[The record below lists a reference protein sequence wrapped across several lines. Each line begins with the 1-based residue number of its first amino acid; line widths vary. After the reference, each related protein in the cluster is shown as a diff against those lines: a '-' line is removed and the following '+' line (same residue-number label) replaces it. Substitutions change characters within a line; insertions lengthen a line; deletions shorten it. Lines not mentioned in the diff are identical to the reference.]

1 MPVTRMAEVADLL
14 DSLGTIRVAPVAGAR
29 RSPDEVALGFVDAL
43 RGAGHPV
50 GLGDA
55 IVFVDALAR
64 VGMDV
69 ATSVYWSGRATLV
82 KHVDDLASYD
92 RVFAEYWLHASNAGS
107 PSMVVA
113 PPPVV
118 MVAAGEDADEPD
130 ELDQPD
136 DEEDGDERLE
146 ISRASAIEV
155 LRTKDFARY
164 DPEELS
170 EIRRLM
176 ADLKLTTAARR
187 SRRRRPA
194 RHPAAGRPDLRR
206 TLHAAA
212 RQGGE
217 VVQPLSTVRTTR
229 PRRVVLLCDISGS
242 MEPYARAVLRFAQVA
257 AAGGRRRSADRAP
270 VEVFTFGTRLTRV
283 TRELAHRDPDD
294 ALAAAAGAVDDWS
307 GGTRLGASLRRFNDD
322 WGVRGMARGAVV
334 VIVSDGWERGDPS
347 MLAEEM
353 ARLARVAHRI
363 VWVNPLKASPGYEP
377 LARGMAAALP
387 FVDRFVEGHSLDALD
402 ALVAEIAS

>member
-1 MPVTRMAEVADLL
+1 MADLSGLL
-14 DSLGTIRVAPVAGAR
+14 DSLGTIRVATAGAAR
-29 RSPDEVALGFVDAL
+29 PPDEVALGFVDAL
-43 RGAGHPV
+43 RAAGHPV

-55 IVFVDALAR
+55 IVFVDALGC
-64 VGMDV
+64 VGMDSSS
-69 ATSVYWSGRATLV
+69 AVYWSGRTTLV
-82 KHVDDLASYD
+82 KHADDLASYD
-92 RVFAEYWLHASNAGS
+92 RVFAEYWYGAGPGASS
-107 PSMVVA
+107 SMVVQA
-113 PPPVV
+113 PPVV
-118 MVAAGEDADEPD
+118 MVAAGEDMAEPD
-130 ELDQPD
+130 EPED
-136 DEEDGDERLE
+136 DEDEVEDGLQL
-146 ISRASAIEV
+146 SRASAIEV
-155 LRTKDFARY
+155 LRAKDFARY
-164 DPEELS
+164 DAGELA

-176 ADLKLTTAARR
+176 ADLRLTTAARR

-194 RHPAAGRPDLRR
+194 RHPAAGRHDLRR

-217 VVQPLSTVRTTR
+217 VVRPLSTMRTTR

-242 MEPYARAVLRFAQVA
+242 MEPYARAVLRFAQIA
-257 AAGGRRRSADRAP
+257 AASGRRRAADRAP

-283 TRELAHRDPDD
+283 TRELARRDPDD

-322 WGVRGMARGAVV
+322 WGVRGMARGAVI

-347 MLAEEM
+347 LLAEEM
-353 ARLARVAHRI
+353 ARLARVAHRV

>member
-1 MPVTRMAEVADLL
+1 MADLAGL
-14 DSLGTIRVAPVAGAR
+14 LEVLGAIRVAATPR
-29 RSPDEVALGFVDAL
+29 TPEEVALGFVDAL
-43 RGAGHPV
+43 RAAGHPV

-55 IVFVDALAR
+55 IVFVDALGR
-64 VGMDV
+64 VGMDS
-69 ATSVYWSGRATLV
+69 AEGVYWSGRATLV

-92 RVFAEYWLHASNAGS
+92 RVFVAYWYHGAEGAS
-107 PSMVVA
+107 PSLAVSM
-113 PPPVV
+113 PPVV
-118 MVAAGEDADEPD
+118 VAAADEDADDPEDPEAD
-130 ELDQPD
+130 D
-136 DEEDGDERLE
+136 DETEDAFQ
-146 ISRASAIEV
+146 ISRASAVEL
-155 LRTKDFARY
+155 LRAKDFARY
-164 DPEELS
+164 DADELA

-176 ADLKLTTAARR
+176 ADLRLTTASRR

-194 RHPAAGRPDLRR
+194 RHPSAGRHDLRR

-229 PRRVVLLCDISGS
+229 SRRVVLLCDISGS

-257 AAGGRRRSADRAP
+257 AASARRRAADRAP

-307 GGTRLGASLRRFNDD
+307 GGTRLGESLRRFNDD
-322 WGVRGMARGAVV
+322 WGVRGMARGAVI
-334 VIVSDGWERGDPS
+334 VIVSDGWERGDPAL
-347 MLAEEM
+347 LAEQM
-353 ARLARVAHRI
+353 ARLARVAYRV